1 MKETNENKK
10 PAPQE
15 QEKEKAKESSPVAA
29 DWAEIAS
36 QELSDYIE
44 EQGIQIRY

>member
-1 MKETNENKK
+1 MEDKKITETTTEEQSQKE
-10 PAPQE
+10 
-15 QEKEKAKESSPVAA
+15 ESSVAV
-29 DWAEIAS
+29 DWADIAS